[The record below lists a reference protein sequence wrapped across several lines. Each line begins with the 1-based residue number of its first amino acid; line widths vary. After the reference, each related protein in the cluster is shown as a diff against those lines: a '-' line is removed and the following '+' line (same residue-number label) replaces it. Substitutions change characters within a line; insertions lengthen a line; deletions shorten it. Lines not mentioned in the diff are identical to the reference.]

1 MEGRVGVMTTPGVIE
16 ELHVYDFDG
25 TLVDTPVP
33 ERGMA
38 EFEEA
43 TGTPWPHRGWW
54 GRAES
59 LQKPLTWKPG
69 PALGD
74 YRALSALPRCRRV
87 MLTGRRHWLAP
98 QVTDILNEFDV
109 VVDEK
114 IFNATGKDTLT
125 YKANEIRRMIRE
137 AGPGLRRVRIWEDRV
152 RHAAWFEEFGETTPE
167 FAHIERWDV
176 VLVEPSNDF

>member
-59 LQKPLTWKPG
+59 LQKPPNL
-69 PALGD
+69 
-74 YRALSALPRCRRV
+74 C
-87 MLTGRRHWLAP
+87 
-98 QVTDILNEFDV
+98 
-109 VVDEK
+109 
-114 IFNATGKDTLT
+114 
-125 YKANEIRRMIRE
+125 
-137 AGPGLRRVRIWEDRV
+137 
-152 RHAAWFEEFGETTPE
+152 
-167 FAHIERWDV
+167 
-176 VLVEPSNDF
+176 

>member
-1 MEGRVGVMTTPGVIE
+1 
-16 ELHVYDFDG
+16 
-25 TLVDTPVP
+25 
-33 ERGMA
+33 
-38 EFEEA
+38 
-43 TGTPWPHRGWW
+43 
-54 GRAES
+54 
-59 LQKPLTWKPG
+59 
-69 PALGD
+69 
-74 YRALSALPRCRRV
+74 